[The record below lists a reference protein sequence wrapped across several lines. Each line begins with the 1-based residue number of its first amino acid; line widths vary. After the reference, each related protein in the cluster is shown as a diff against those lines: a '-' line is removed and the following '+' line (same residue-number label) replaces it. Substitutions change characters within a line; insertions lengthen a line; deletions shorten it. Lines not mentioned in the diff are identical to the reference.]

1 MEIPQLNMQL
11 VDDVA
16 EVWHKTRGISRIIY
30 CAEDEESNLDP
41 LVRIAFLTFA
51 LYFIRVPI
59 PWR

>member
-1 MEIPQLNMQL
+1 MEIPQINMQL

-30 CAEDEESNLDP
+30 CAEDEDP

-51 LYFIRVPI
+51 LYFIRVPV